1 LPAETALREPPEE
14 AERGCLRVKTL
25 ETQESASPSY
35 VFSAFGVFSTVTN
48 AFPWLSA
55 ALLLTVPVLVRA
67 QNPNPPAG
75 IENFHQVN
83 DHVYRGAQPG
93 PEGWNGLA
101 KMGITTIIDL
111 RREDEHDI
119 QEERRVVEAAGMHY
133 VSVPMNGVVAPS
145 PEKVTMIL
153 EMLEDGSAGKV
164 FVHCKRGA
172 DRTGAVI
179 ACYRISHDHW
189 ANKRALHEAESYGMS
204 RLQFGIK
211 HYVKT
216 YVPEQVAT
224 QAASSSTSKSA
235 DVKPGVIAP
244 SASLAQ

>member
-1 LPAETALREPPEE
+1 LRRATRN
-14 AERGCLRVKTL
+14 AEREVQGVKTI
-25 ETQESASPSY
+25 ETPESASPSY
-35 VFSAFGVFSTVTN
+35 VFSAFGVLFTVTK

-55 ALLLTVPVLVRA
+55 AILLTVPVLVRA
-67 QNPNPPAG
+67 QNPNPHAG

-101 KMGITTIIDL
+101 KMGISTVIDL

-133 VSVPMNGVVAPS
+133 VNVPMNGVVAPS

-153 EMLEDGSAGKV
+153 KMLDAGSAGKV

-216 YVPEQVAT
+216 FVPQPVAT
-224 QAASSSTSKSA
+224 QEAASPSSNGANGTL
-235 DVKPGVIAP
+235 GITP
-244 SASLAQ
+244 SAALAQ